1 MKCLSRIEIQ
11 EYIDRELDPAIE
23 DEIKGHLENC
33 KKCLSL
39 YLGATEDK
47 SLINKLLG
55 TIVPGNEIE
64 IIPEFKLPGIQS
76 KKVIFIRVAIVLA
89 AASLIGLIF
98 LFRFDRKPVTE
109 KIPEAEM
116 IMYEYLDGKDLNK
129 LWHDKSQIFIF
140 QDEQGNVIQTTIT
153 Y

>member
-1 MKCLSRIEIQ
+1 MKCLSRIEMQ
-11 EYIDRELDPAIE
+11 EYIDKEVDPAIE
-23 DEIKGHLENC
+23 AEIKNHLENC
-33 KKCLSL
+33 EKCASL
-39 YLGATEDK
+39 YIEAIEDK
-47 SLINKLLG
+47 TLINRLLN
-55 TIVPGNEIE
+55 TIVPENETE
-64 IIPEFKLPGIQS
+64 IIPEFKHPGIQS
-76 KKVIFIRVAIVLA
+76 KKVNFIRVAIVLA
-89 AASLIGLIF
+89 AASLIGLII

-129 LWHDKSQIFIF
+129 LWHDKSQIFII